1 MKQTITSQNRNWI
14 LFWVYVIVA
23 STVITIL
30 SSCGTR
36 KVIIDEVKNDSLSQI
51 YTKIETKEDIKIE
64 TKNDII
70 TNEFIIT
77 PLDTCKD
84 IIVNGISY
92 RNVVLRY
99 INTKDNSLHTEK
111 KIVSKNELK
120 VQDTKVTQNRK
131 VKDIEKTSNPFTIL
145 LWLLIPLFM
154 YIIYK
159 YLCFIYPPL
168 KNIL

>member
-1 MKQTITSQNRNWI
+1 MKQTIISKNKGV
-14 LFWVYVIVA
+14 LSFWLAVLLA
-23 STVITIL
+23 SIVITML

-36 KVIIDEVKNDSLSQI
+36 KVVIEEVKKDSLSQI
-51 YTKIETKEDIKIE
+51 STKIVTKKDIKIE

-84 IIVNGISY
+84 IVVNGITY
-92 RNVVLRY
+92 KNVVLRY
-99 INTKDNSLHTEK
+99 KNTKDNTIQVQDIK
-111 KIVSKNELK
+111 VAKNELK

-131 VKDIEKTSNPFTIL
+131 VKDIEKTSNPFLIF

-159 YLCFIYPPL
+159 FLYPPL